1 MPRTLG
7 NQRIGPLVTMLS
19 AALLLSPVGVSAQ
32 EARAEPLPDQGTALE
47 PGRYVSDVVGPSID
61 FRVEDGWVVG
71 TSPPGPI
78 FSLERSDQPGTVLTF
93 TRFDGE
99 VFVDSCDS
107 TSMTQVDADIRR
119 LGEVI
124 GGNPY
129 LNPGPPNAIEVDG
142 HPGIWFDVGVP
153 AYTECTLP
161 FLLLWALPIDEG
173 GEFVQVAD
181 QQTRFILVDVDGDAI
196 VIAIELFPGVPFG
209 GLLDA
214 SMEVVRSMQIE
225 PGEYIPPSPSPHP
238 DPVPSPTAENVPDV
252 TPGISASMLGGRD
265 PLDSQGHA
273 QQP

>member
-1 MPRTLG
+1 MPRTVG
-7 NQRIGPLVTMLS
+7 SQRIGPLVTMLS
-19 AALLLSPVGVSAQ
+19 TALLLSPVGVSAQ
-32 EARAEPLPDQGTALE
+32 DASGEPLPDQGTALE
-47 PGRYVSDVVGPSID
+47 AGRYVSDVVGPSID

-71 TSPPGPI
+71 ASPPGPI
-78 FSLERSDQPGTVLTF
+78 FSLERTDQPGTVLTF

-142 HPGIWFDVGVP
+142 YPGIWFDVGVP
-153 AYTECTLP
+153 AYTECSLP

-196 VIAIELFPGVPFG
+196 VIAIESFPGVPFG

-214 SMEVVRSMQIE
+214 SMEIVRSMHIT
-225 PGEYIPPSPSPHP
+225 PGEYVPPAPSPHP
-238 DPVPSPTAENVPDV
+238 DPVPSPTAENAPDGS
-252 TPGISASMLGGRD
+252 PGISAWTPSGRH
-265 PLDSQGHA
+265 PVDSQRDA
-273 QQP
+273 LQP